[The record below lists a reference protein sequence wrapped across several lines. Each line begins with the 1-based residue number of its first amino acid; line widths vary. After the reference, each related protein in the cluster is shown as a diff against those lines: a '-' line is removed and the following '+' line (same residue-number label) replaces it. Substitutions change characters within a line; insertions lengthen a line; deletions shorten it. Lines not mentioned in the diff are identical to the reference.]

1 MTGTFGFDDPAGGIK
16 HFLAGFG
23 LSAHGETIQY
33 VLYSYEDRSSDFDA
47 TNRLC
52 GTRLLIETRAMHC
65 VSTVTKALALLG
77 LLALGLPCRCLARD
91 VALSAADCSMLID
104 GQRIELKGKVAYTAS
119 FPDLKVKVVSSFPT
133 LKVKT
138 VEAFPDDCGEWQ
150 VVDSF
155 PDFTVQFVDSFPDL
169 EIEFVESFPGLR

>member
-1 MTGTFGFDDPAGGIK
+1 M
-16 HFLAGFG
+16 H
-23 LSAHGETIQY
+23 
-33 VLYSYEDRSSDFDA
+33 
-47 TNRLC
+47 
-52 GTRLLIETRAMHC
+52 RLL
-65 VSTVTKALALLG
+65 TVAEILASIALLW
-77 LLALGLPCRCLARD
+77 LCPAPDCVARE
-91 VALSAADCSMLID
+91 VQLSAADCSMLID

>member
-1 MTGTFGFDDPAGGIK
+1 M
-16 HFLAGFG
+16 
-23 LSAHGETIQY
+23 
-33 VLYSYEDRSSDFDA
+33 R
-47 TNRLC
+47 
-52 GTRLLIETRAMHC
+52 C
-65 VSTVTKALALLG
+65 VSTITKALPLLG
-77 LLALGLPCRCLARD
+77 LLGLGLPCHCPARE
-91 VALSAADCSMLID
+91 VQLSAADCSVLID
-104 GQRIELKGKVAYTAS
+104 GQRIELKGKVAYTSS
-119 FPDLKVKVVSSFPT
+119 FPDLKIKVVSSFPT